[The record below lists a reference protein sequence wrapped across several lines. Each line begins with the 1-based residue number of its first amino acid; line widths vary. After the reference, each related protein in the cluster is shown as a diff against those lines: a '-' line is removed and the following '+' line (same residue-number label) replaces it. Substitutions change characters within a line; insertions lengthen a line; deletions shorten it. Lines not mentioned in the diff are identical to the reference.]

1 MMRRAVSPSVRAV
14 ACRFGAPVCATIGSS
29 PYHARLAATP
39 LRPSF
44 SGSCARPCGSE
55 RASGSI
61 IDGPGQ
67 EGGDCGSTSPRSLDE
82 LAQLRTHT
90 AHYSPVMIAP
100 LSINS
105 SHADCR
111 PEHSFFSAHALVT
124 ETVPSSSRRALP
136 GRKLQFTNPFI
147 ILSLRASERAS
158 GGLIDGPGQV
168 GAIAG

>member
-1 MMRRAVSPSVRAV
+1 MIQS
-14 ACRFGAPVCATIGSS
+14 
-29 PYHARLAATP
+29 HARLAATP

-67 EGGDCGSTSPRSLDE
+67 EGAIAGRPAHDHWMK

-111 PEHSFFSAHALVT
+111 PERLFFSGAPQCHRLPKGEISNRSKLPFYSITSSAMASINSWVAWDAWSNMPDTCPLPPYKP
-124 ETVPSSSRRALP
+124 EQWAARLYPSLDESWGSPSSR
-136 GRKLQFTNPFI
+136 GRT
-147 ILSLRASERAS
+147 
-158 GGLIDGPGQV
+158 
-168 GAIAG
+168 